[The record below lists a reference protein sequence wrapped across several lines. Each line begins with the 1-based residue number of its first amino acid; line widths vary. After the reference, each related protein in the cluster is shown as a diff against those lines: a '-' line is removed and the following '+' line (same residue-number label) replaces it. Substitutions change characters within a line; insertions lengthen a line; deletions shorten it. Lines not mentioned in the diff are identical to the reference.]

1 MTTTETCGINIAV
14 MRKWRNWQTRRLQ
27 VPVVAIPCGFKSRLP
42 HSFFCKVRATYNFIF
57 FLNAEVAELADAQA
71 SGACGSNTVRVQVP
85 PSALFI
91 FCLKE
96 LTEQT
101 ASSFFLYITFHNIQ
115 TKFKSK
121 TGSSKIALCLR
132 LLPGI
137 NKKIKKM
144 EEKLFQAPLPSY

>member
-1 MTTTETCGINIAV
+1 MDIGSNTVSCLNR
-14 MRKWRNWQTRRLQ
+14 RKNTKNKKKSKNTVDNHRNLWYKYS
-27 VPVVAIPCGFKSRLP
+27 CD
-42 HSFFCKVRATYNFIF
+42 
-57 FLNAEVAELADAQA
+57 AEVAELADAQA

-121 TGSSKIALCLR
+121 TGSSKIALSLR

-137 NKKIKKM
+137 NKKKKKKNKKM